1 MFYFFNFVCTAWH
14 EVRTSQG
21 KWKDACS
28 GIEGSQAIEAS
39 VSKNIGI
46 MMRSQT
52 KIILEDLEVIA
63 PVTALEFDRTDSLYV
78 GM

>member
-1 MFYFFNFVCTAWH
+1 M
-14 EVRTSQG
+14 SQ
-21 KWKDACS
+21 
-28 GIEGSQAIEAS
+28 
-39 VSKNIGI
+39 NIGI

-52 KIILEDLEVIA
+52 KIILEDREVIA